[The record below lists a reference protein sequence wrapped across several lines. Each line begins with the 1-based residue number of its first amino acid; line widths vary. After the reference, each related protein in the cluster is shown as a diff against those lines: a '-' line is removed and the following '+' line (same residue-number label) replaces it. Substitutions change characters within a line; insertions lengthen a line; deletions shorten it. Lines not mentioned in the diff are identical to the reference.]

1 MLLIKP
7 LLAFRPNKLDWI
19 FATKTFIAG
28 MLALY
33 IAFELNLSYP
43 IWAIGTVFVIA
54 NPYSGMLASKSIYR
68 ILGTLFGAIF
78 AIAVMPHL
86 VNTPWLF
93 TFVLAA
99 WVGLCLYL
107 SLIDRSPRSYVVM
120 LAGYTAVIIC
130 FNSIF
135 YIDTVSIFDMAVGRF
150 LEISLGVVC
159 SAVVSATIFPMH
171 IGPVIQMRVSKTM
184 QDTKQAFDSILSDA
198 QHSENYTQLLANIT
212 RDTTD
217 IHTMAVHLSYETSK
231 FKGMTKPLQELL
243 HQVTMLVANLVA
255 MSERMK
261 QLDQIDLNYRPYLQ
275 KFHRHVDDFL
285 DNERV
290 ILEHQLKH
298 LPEHFESDFQAIV
311 DHASPEQQI
320 ILGSLKMDIRHFI
333 QNVRAVKLI
342 WQCMQRGDNTLPE
355 SITPLTTTY
364 PSLHRDYGVAVRGGI
379 SAFLTTLLACTFWI
393 LSGWKMGFMLAE
405 MAAITAC
412 ILTFM
417 DDPVPAL
424 KIFIRASVYAAFLV
438 FIYAYGIFPHVTAFW
453 ELAIVLAP
461 FIMFCVMLYLHPPLH
476 ALGLPLIMSTVM
488 GLNLQNRYMMDQVTF
503 FDASIA
509 TVIGPIISVCVMQM
523 VRSMSP
529 EMTVKRMLTL
539 HYKAMRESITMP
551 YGTGFRIHLRSILDR
566 IGVLNTKQIQ
576 SEQLK
581 IEINNALIESSAAI
595 DLTRLQELV
604 QKLSPE
610 SASTRSIV
618 KLQDLLERWWTEKKH
633 SQPTDHIKQ
642 QLIQQF
648 DQVIDDVQ
656 AVGDEDIRHR
666 IEISV
671 NNIRSSMCHIQ
682 QAERQPSIPL
692 FGA

>member
-19 FATKTFIAG
+19 FASKTFIAG

-54 NPYSGMLASKSIYR
+54 NPYSGMMASKSIYR
-68 ILGTLFGAIF
+68 ILGTLIGAIF

-93 TFVLAA
+93 TFVLAT
-99 WVGLCLYL
+99 WVGICLYL

-130 FNSIF
+130 FNSIY

-171 IGPVIQMRVSKTM
+171 IGPVVELRVTKTM
-184 QDTKQAFDSILSDA
+184 QDTKQAFDSILSDPA
-198 QHSENYTQLLANIT
+198 HTDNYTQLLTNIT

-217 IHTMAVHLSYETSK
+217 IHSMAVHLSYETSK

-255 MSERMK
+255 MSERIK
-261 QLDQIDLNYRPYLQ
+261 QLDQIDLTYRPYLLD
-275 KFHRHVDDFL
+275 FHEKIDDFL
-285 DNERV
+285 EGENA
-290 ILEHQLKH
+290 ILEDELKH
-298 LPEHFESDFQAIV
+298 LPEHFDQEFQIIAE
-311 DHASPEQQI
+311 HATAKQQV

-333 QNVRAVKLI
+333 QNVRAVKFI
-342 WQCMQRGDNTLPE
+342 WQCMQQGNHSLPE
-355 SITPLTTTY
+355 SIVPLTTTY

-379 SAFLTTLLACTFWI
+379 SAFLTTNIACAFWI
-393 LSGWKMGFMLAE
+393 LSGWKMGFMVAE

-412 ILTFM
+412 ILTFL

-424 KIFIRASVYAAFLV
+424 KIFIRSSIYAAILV
-438 FIYAYGIFPHVTAFW
+438 FIYAYGIFPHITAFW
-453 ELAIVLAP
+453 ELAVVLAP

-476 ALGLPLIMSTVM
+476 ALGLPLIMSTIM
-488 GLNLQNRYMMDQVTF
+488 GLNLQNRYLMDQITF

-509 TVIGPIISVCVMQM
+509 TVIGPIITVCIMQM

-529 EMTVKRMLTL
+529 EMTVKRMLAL
-539 HYKAMRESITMP
+539 HYKAMRESIAMS
-551 YGTGFRIHLRSILDR
+551 YGTGFRIHLRSMLDR
-566 IGVLNTKQIQ
+566 IGVLNTKLIQ

-610 SASTRSIV
+610 STTTSAIV
-618 KLQDLLERWWTEKKH
+618 KLQGLLNQWLSEKAVT
-633 SQPTDHIKQ
+633 QPDDNLRQ
-642 QLIQQF
+642 ALIQQF
-648 DQVIDDVQ
+648 DQVLQGAQ
-656 AVGDEDIRHR
+656 AVGDQDIRQR

-671 NNIRSSMCHIQ
+671 NNIRNSICHLHLVDT
-682 QAERQPSIPL
+682 QPSAVL
-692 FGA
+692 VGA